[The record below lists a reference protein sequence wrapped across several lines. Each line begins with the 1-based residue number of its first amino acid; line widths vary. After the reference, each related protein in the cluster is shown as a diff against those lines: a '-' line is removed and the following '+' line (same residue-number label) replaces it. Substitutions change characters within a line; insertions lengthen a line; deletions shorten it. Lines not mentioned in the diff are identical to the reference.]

1 MPRQRTRPA
10 PRPAQKRHP
19 VSKRP
24 AVPPAPGQKAGEGKL
39 KSRLRLF
46 STRSGMDL
54 TFFILVLAL
63 VAIGLVMVFSA
74 SYANASYRFDNPYYF
89 VAQQARWAVIGV
101 VLMIVIS
108 FFDYH
113 HLHRLVPLFALVTLV
128 TLAITVVFKDTKL
141 VQNNNGAYRWITI
154 GSFSFQPSEI
164 AKFTLVLLLA
174 QILSAHVFSQKR
186 RRDLTRNEKLE
197 QRRLDA
203 RGARRGRRNL
213 RPRRARTPH
222 VRDDYF
228 AFARGHH
235 ACSSRGAPLR
245 WFAVGGAGI
254 AGALLL
260 MLATPL
266 YSHVGGRIAGWLN
279 PFKPRPRASTRGRRS
294 SLCTRSVRGS
304 FWGWGSATA
313 ARNICTCP
321 NPKND
326 FIFAIVC
333 EELGFIGALI
343 IILMFGVL
351 IWRGVMISLRAKDRF
366 GMLLGIGLTMQV
378 GIQVVLNIAVV
389 TNTIPNTGI
398 SLPFFSAGGTSL
410 VMLFGADG
418 HPALDLAHVEHRKD
432 VGSFETKAPLKAG
445 RFHSFENRRGPR
457 RVPGPSMQKRGES
470 AR

>member
-1 MPRQRTRPA
+1 
-10 PRPAQKRHP
+10 
-19 VSKRP
+19 
-24 AVPPAPGQKAGEGKL
+24 
-39 KSRLRLF
+39 
-46 STRSGMDL
+46 MDL

-89 VAQQARWAVIGV
+89 VAQQARWAIIGV

-113 HLHRLVPLFALVTLV
+113 HLHRLVPLFAIVTLV
-128 TLAITVVFKDTKL
+128 TLGITVVFKNTNL
-141 VQNNNGAYRWITI
+141 VPNNNGAYRWIQI

-197 QRRLDA
+197 QRRLMLEVLVVVVA
-203 RGARRGRRNL
+203 ICGLVVLERHMSATIIL
-213 RPRRARTPH
+213 LLLA
-222 VRDDYF
+222 VIMLF
-228 AFARGHH
+228 VA
-235 ACSSRGAPLR
+235 GAPLR

-279 PFKPRPRASTRGRRS
+279 PFNPPEGVDTWQTQQ
-294 SLCTRSVRGS
+294 SLYAIGS
-304 FWGWGSATA
+304 GQLLGLGLGNS
-313 ARNICTCP
+313 RQKYMYLP
-321 NPKND
+321 EPQND

-410 VMLFGADG
+410 VML
-418 HPALDLAHVEHRKD
+418 LAQMGILLSISRTSSIEK
-432 VGSFETKAPLKAG
+432 T
-445 RFHSFENRRGPR
+445 
-457 RVPGPSMQKRGES
+457 
-470 AR
+470 

>member
-89 VAQQARWAVIGV
+89 VAQQARWAIIGV

-197 QRRLDA
+197 QRRLMLEVLVVVVA
-203 RGARRGRRNL
+203 ICGLVVLERHMSATIIL
-213 RPRRARTPH
+213 LLLA
-222 VRDDYF
+222 VIMLF
-228 AFARGHH
+228 VA
-235 ACSSRGAPLR
+235 GAPLR

-279 PFKPRPRASTRGRRS
+279 PFNPPEGVDTWQTQQ
-294 SLCTRSVRGS
+294 SLYAIGS
-304 FWGWGSATA
+304 GQLLGLGLGNS
-313 ARNICTCP
+313 RQKYMYLP
-321 NPKND
+321 EPQND

-410 VMLFGADG
+410 VML
-418 HPALDLAHVEHRKD
+418 LAQMGILLSISRTSSIEK
-432 VGSFETKAPLKAG
+432 T
-445 RFHSFENRRGPR
+445 
-457 RVPGPSMQKRGES
+457 
-470 AR
+470 

>member
-89 VAQQARWAVIGV
+89 VAQQARWAIIGV

-113 HLHRLVPLFALVTLV
+113 HLHRLVPLFAIVTLV
-128 TLAITVVFKDTKL
+128 TLGITVVFKDTQI
-141 VQNNNGAYRWITI
+141 VPNNNGAYRWIQI

-197 QRRLDA
+197 QRRLMLEVLVVVVA
-203 RGARRGRRNL
+203 ICGLVVLERHMSATIIL
-213 RPRRARTPH
+213 LLLA
-222 VRDDYF
+222 VIMLF
-228 AFARGHH
+228 VA
-235 ACSSRGAPLR
+235 GAPLR

-279 PFKPRPRASTRGRRS
+279 PFNPPEGVDTWQTQQ
-294 SLCTRSVRGS
+294 SLYAIGS
-304 FWGWGSATA
+304 GQLLGLGLGNS
-313 ARNICTCP
+313 RQKYMYLP
-321 NPKND
+321 EPQND

-410 VMLFGADG
+410 VML
-418 HPALDLAHVEHRKD
+418 LAQMGILLSISRTSSIEK
-432 VGSFETKAPLKAG
+432 T
-445 RFHSFENRRGPR
+445 
-457 RVPGPSMQKRGES
+457 
-470 AR
+470 

>member
-164 AKFTLVLLLA
+164 AKFTLVLLLT
-174 QILSAHVFSQKR
+174 QILSANVFSQKR

-197 QRRLDA
+197 QRRLMLEVLVVVVA
-203 RGARRGRRNL
+203 ICGLVVLERHMSATIIL
-213 RPRRARTPH
+213 LLLA
-222 VRDDYF
+222 VIMLF
-228 AFARGHH
+228 VA
-235 ACSSRGAPLR
+235 GAPLR

-279 PFKPRPRASTRGRRS
+279 PFNPPEGVDTWQTQQ
-294 SLCTRSVRGS
+294 SLYAIGS
-304 FWGWGSATA
+304 GQLLGLGLGNS
-313 ARNICTCP
+313 RQKYMYLP
-321 NPKND
+321 EPQND

-410 VMLFGADG
+410 VML
-418 HPALDLAHVEHRKD
+418 LAQMGILLSISRTSSIEK
-432 VGSFETKAPLKAG
+432 T
-445 RFHSFENRRGPR
+445 
-457 RVPGPSMQKRGES
+457 
-470 AR
+470 

>member
-1 MPRQRTRPA
+1 
-10 PRPAQKRHP
+10 
-19 VSKRP
+19 
-24 AVPPAPGQKAGEGKL
+24 
-39 KSRLRLF
+39 
-46 STRSGMDL
+46 MDL

-128 TLAITVVFKDTKL
+128 TLAITVVFKDTDL

-197 QRRLDA
+197 QRRLMLEVLVVVVA
-203 RGARRGRRNL
+203 ICGLVVLERHMSATIIL
-213 RPRRARTPH
+213 LLLA
-222 VRDDYF
+222 VIMLF
-228 AFARGHH
+228 VA
-235 ACSSRGAPLR
+235 GAPLR

-279 PFKPRPRASTRGRRS
+279 PFNPPEGVDTWQTQQ
-294 SLCTRSVRGS
+294 SLYAIGS
-304 FWGWGSATA
+304 GQLLGLGLGNS
-313 ARNICTCP
+313 RQKYMYLP
-321 NPKND
+321 EPQND

-410 VMLFGADG
+410 VML
-418 HPALDLAHVEHRKD
+418 LAQMGILLSISRTSSIEK
-432 VGSFETKAPLKAG
+432 T
-445 RFHSFENRRGPR
+445 
-457 RVPGPSMQKRGES
+457 
-470 AR
+470 

>member
-113 HLHRLVPLFALVTLV
+113 HLHRLVPLFAIVTLV

-197 QRRLDA
+197 QRRLMLEVLVVVVA
-203 RGARRGRRNL
+203 ICGLVVLER
-213 RPRRARTPH
+213 H
-222 VRDDYF
+222 M
-228 AFARGHH
+228 
-235 ACSSRGAPLR
+235 SSTIILLLLAVIMLFVAGAPLR

-279 PFKPRPRASTRGRRS
+279 PFNPPEGVDTWQTQQ
-294 SLCTRSVRGS
+294 SLYAIGS
-304 FWGWGSATA
+304 GQLLGLGLGNS
-313 ARNICTCP
+313 RQKYMYLP
-321 NPKND
+321 EPQND

-410 VMLFGADG
+410 VML
-418 HPALDLAHVEHRKD
+418 LAQMGILLSISRTSSIEK
-432 VGSFETKAPLKAG
+432 T
-445 RFHSFENRRGPR
+445 
-457 RVPGPSMQKRGES
+457 
-470 AR
+470 

>member
-113 HLHRLVPLFALVTLV
+113 HLHRLVPLFAIVTLV

-174 QILSAHVFSQKR
+174 QILSAHVFSPKR

-197 QRRLDA
+197 QRRLMLEVLVVVVA
-203 RGARRGRRNL
+203 ICGLVVLERHMSATIIL
-213 RPRRARTPH
+213 LLLA
-222 VRDDYF
+222 VIMLF
-228 AFARGHH
+228 VA
-235 ACSSRGAPLR
+235 GAPLR

-279 PFKPRPRASTRGRRS
+279 PFNPPEGVDTWQTQQ
-294 SLCTRSVRGS
+294 SLYAIGS
-304 FWGWGSATA
+304 GQLLGLGLGNS
-313 ARNICTCP
+313 RQKYMYLP
-321 NPKND
+321 EPQND

-410 VMLFGADG
+410 VML
-418 HPALDLAHVEHRKD
+418 LAQMGILLSISRTSSIEK
-432 VGSFETKAPLKAG
+432 T
-445 RFHSFENRRGPR
+445 
-457 RVPGPSMQKRGES
+457 
-470 AR
+470 

>member
-63 VAIGLVMVFSA
+63 VAIGLVIVFSA

-113 HLHRLVPLFALVTLV
+113 HLHRLVPLFAIVTLV

-174 QILSAHVFSQKR
+174 QILSAHVFSPKR

-197 QRRLDA
+197 QRRLMLEVLVVVVA
-203 RGARRGRRNL
+203 ICGLVVLERHMSATIIL
-213 RPRRARTPH
+213 LLLA
-222 VRDDYF
+222 VIILF
-228 AFARGHH
+228 VA
-235 ACSSRGAPLR
+235 GAPLR

-279 PFKPRPRASTRGRRS
+279 PFNPPEGVDTWQTQQ
-294 SLCTRSVRGS
+294 SLYAIGS
-304 FWGWGSATA
+304 GQLLGLGLGNS
-313 ARNICTCP
+313 RQKYMYLP
-321 NPKND
+321 EPQND

-410 VMLFGADG
+410 VML
-418 HPALDLAHVEHRKD
+418 LAQMGILLSISRTSSIEK
-432 VGSFETKAPLKAG
+432 T
-445 RFHSFENRRGPR
+445 
-457 RVPGPSMQKRGES
+457 
-470 AR
+470 

>member
-113 HLHRLVPLFALVTLV
+113 HLHRLVPLFAIVTLV

-197 QRRLDA
+197 QRRLMLEVLVVVVA
-203 RGARRGRRNL
+203 ICGLVVLERHMSATIIL
-213 RPRRARTPH
+213 LLLA
-222 VRDDYF
+222 VIMLF
-228 AFARGHH
+228 VA
-235 ACSSRGAPLR
+235 GAPLR

-266 YSHVGGRIAGWLN
+266 YSHVGGRIAGWLDPFN
-279 PFKPRPRASTRGRRS
+279 PPEGVDTWQTQQ
-294 SLCTRSVRGS
+294 SLYAIGS
-304 FWGWGSATA
+304 GQLLGLGLGNS
-313 ARNICTCP
+313 RQKYMYLP
-321 NPKND
+321 EPQND

-410 VMLFGADG
+410 VML
-418 HPALDLAHVEHRKD
+418 LAQMGILLSISRTSSIEK
-432 VGSFETKAPLKAG
+432 T
-445 RFHSFENRRGPR
+445 
-457 RVPGPSMQKRGES
+457 
-470 AR
+470 

>member
-197 QRRLDA
+197 QRRLMLEVLVVVVA
-203 RGARRGRRNL
+203 ICGLVVLERHMSATIIL
-213 RPRRARTPH
+213 LLLA
-222 VRDDYF
+222 VIMLF
-228 AFARGHH
+228 VA
-235 ACSSRGAPLR
+235 GAPLR

-254 AGALLL
+254 AAALLL

-266 YSHVGGRIAGWLN
+266 YSHVGGRIAGWLDPFN
-279 PFKPRPRASTRGRRS
+279 PPEGVDTWQTQQ
-294 SLCTRSVRGS
+294 SLYAIGS
-304 FWGWGSATA
+304 GQLLGLGLGNS
-313 ARNICTCP
+313 RQKYMYLP
-321 NPKND
+321 EPQND

-410 VMLFGADG
+410 VML
-418 HPALDLAHVEHRKD
+418 LAQMGILLSISRTSSIEK
-432 VGSFETKAPLKAG
+432 T
-445 RFHSFENRRGPR
+445 
-457 RVPGPSMQKRGES
+457 
-470 AR
+470 

>member
-197 QRRLDA
+197 QRRLMLEVLVVVVA
-203 RGARRGRRNL
+203 ICGLVVLERHMSATIIL
-213 RPRRARTPH
+213 LLLA
-222 VRDDYF
+222 VIMLF
-228 AFARGHH
+228 VA
-235 ACSSRGAPLR
+235 GAPLR

-279 PFKPRPRASTRGRRS
+279 PFNPPEGVDTWQTQQ
-294 SLCTRSVRGS
+294 SLYAIGS
-304 FWGWGSATA
+304 GQLVGLGLGNS
-313 ARNICTCP
+313 RQKYMYLP
-321 NPKND
+321 EPQND

-410 VMLFGADG
+410 VML
-418 HPALDLAHVEHRKD
+418 LAQMGILLSISRTSSIEK
-432 VGSFETKAPLKAG
+432 T
-445 RFHSFENRRGPR
+445 
-457 RVPGPSMQKRGES
+457 
-470 AR
+470 

>member
-1 MPRQRTRPA
+1 
-10 PRPAQKRHP
+10 
-19 VSKRP
+19 
-24 AVPPAPGQKAGEGKL
+24 
-39 KSRLRLF
+39 
-46 STRSGMDL
+46 MDL

-113 HLHRLVPLFALVTLV
+113 HLHRLVPLFAIVTLV
-128 TLAITVVFKDTKL
+128 TLGITVVFKDTQI
-141 VQNNNGAYRWITI
+141 VPNNNGAYRWIQI

-197 QRRLDA
+197 QRRLMLEVLVVVVA
-203 RGARRGRRNL
+203 ICGLVVLERHMSATIIL
-213 RPRRARTPH
+213 LLLA
-222 VRDDYF
+222 VIMLF
-228 AFARGHH
+228 VA
-235 ACSSRGAPLR
+235 GAPLR

-279 PFKPRPRASTRGRRS
+279 PFNPPEGVDTWQTQQ
-294 SLCTRSVRGS
+294 SLYAIGS
-304 FWGWGSATA
+304 GQLLGLGLGNS
-313 ARNICTCP
+313 RQKYMYLP
-321 NPKND
+321 EPQND

-410 VMLFGADG
+410 VML
-418 HPALDLAHVEHRKD
+418 LAQMGILLSISRTSSIEK
-432 VGSFETKAPLKAG
+432 T
-445 RFHSFENRRGPR
+445 
-457 RVPGPSMQKRGES
+457 
-470 AR
+470 

>member
-89 VAQQARWAVIGV
+89 VAQQARWAIIGV

-113 HLHRLVPLFALVTLV
+113 HLHRLVPLFAIVTLV

-174 QILSAHVFSQKR
+174 QILSAHVFSPKR

-197 QRRLDA
+197 QRRLMLEVLVVVVA
-203 RGARRGRRNL
+203 ICGLVVLERHMSATIIL
-213 RPRRARTPH
+213 LLLA
-222 VRDDYF
+222 VIMLF
-228 AFARGHH
+228 VA
-235 ACSSRGAPLR
+235 GAPLR

-266 YSHVGGRIAGWLN
+266 YSHVGGRIAGWLDPFN
-279 PFKPRPRASTRGRRS
+279 PPEGVDTWQTQQ
-294 SLCTRSVRGS
+294 SLYAIGS
-304 FWGWGSATA
+304 GQLLGLGLGNS
-313 ARNICTCP
+313 RQKYMYLP
-321 NPKND
+321 EPQND

-410 VMLFGADG
+410 VML
-418 HPALDLAHVEHRKD
+418 LAQMGILLSISRTSSIEK
-432 VGSFETKAPLKAG
+432 T
-445 RFHSFENRRGPR
+445 
-457 RVPGPSMQKRGES
+457 
-470 AR
+470 

>member
-89 VAQQARWAVIGV
+89 VAQQARWAIIGV

-113 HLHRLVPLFALVTLV
+113 HLHRLVPLFAIVTLV

-197 QRRLDA
+197 QRRLMLEVLVVVVA
-203 RGARRGRRNL
+203 ICGLVVLERHMSATIIL
-213 RPRRARTPH
+213 LLLA
-222 VRDDYF
+222 VIMLF
-228 AFARGHH
+228 VA
-235 ACSSRGAPLR
+235 GAPLR

-279 PFKPRPRASTRGRRS
+279 PFNPPEGVDTWQTQQ
-294 SLCTRSVRGS
+294 SLYAIGS
-304 FWGWGSATA
+304 GQLLGLGLGNS
-313 ARNICTCP
+313 RQKYMYLP
-321 NPKND
+321 EPQND

-410 VMLFGADG
+410 VML
-418 HPALDLAHVEHRKD
+418 LAQMGILLSISRTSSIEK
-432 VGSFETKAPLKAG
+432 T
-445 RFHSFENRRGPR
+445 
-457 RVPGPSMQKRGES
+457 
-470 AR
+470 

>member
-113 HLHRLVPLFALVTLV
+113 HLHRLVPLFAIVTLV

-197 QRRLDA
+197 QRRLMLEVLVVVVA
-203 RGARRGRRNL
+203 ICGLVVLERHMSATIIL
-213 RPRRARTPH
+213 LLLA
-222 VRDDYF
+222 VIMLF
-228 AFARGHH
+228 VA
-235 ACSSRGAPLR
+235 GAPLR

-279 PFKPRPRASTRGRRS
+279 PFNPPEGVDTWQTQQ
-294 SLCTRSVRGS
+294 SLYAIGS
-304 FWGWGSATA
+304 GQLLGLGLGNS
-313 ARNICTCP
+313 RQKYMYLP
-321 NPKND
+321 EPQND

-410 VMLFGADG
+410 VML
-418 HPALDLAHVEHRKD
+418 LAQMGILLSISRTSSIEK
-432 VGSFETKAPLKAG
+432 T
-445 RFHSFENRRGPR
+445 
-457 RVPGPSMQKRGES
+457 
-470 AR
+470 

>member
-89 VAQQARWAVIGV
+89 VAQQARWAIIGV

-113 HLHRLVPLFALVTLV
+113 HLHRLVPLFAIVTLV
-128 TLAITVVFKDTKL
+128 TLGITVVFKNTNL
-141 VQNNNGAYRWITI
+141 VPNNNGDYRWIQI

-174 QILSAHVFSQKR
+174 QILSAHVFSPKR

-197 QRRLDA
+197 QRRLMLEVLVVVVA
-203 RGARRGRRNL
+203 ICGLVVLERHMSATIIL
-213 RPRRARTPH
+213 LLLA
-222 VRDDYF
+222 VIMLF
-228 AFARGHH
+228 VA
-235 ACSSRGAPLR
+235 GAPLR

-279 PFKPRPRASTRGRRS
+279 PFNPPEGVDTWQTQQ
-294 SLCTRSVRGS
+294 SLYAIGS
-304 FWGWGSATA
+304 GQLLGLGLGNS
-313 ARNICTCP
+313 RQKYMYLP
-321 NPKND
+321 EPQND

-410 VMLFGADG
+410 VML
-418 HPALDLAHVEHRKD
+418 LAQMGILLSISRTSSIEK
-432 VGSFETKAPLKAG
+432 T
-445 RFHSFENRRGPR
+445 
-457 RVPGPSMQKRGES
+457 
-470 AR
+470 

>member
-174 QILSAHVFSQKR
+174 QILSAHVFSPKR

-197 QRRLDA
+197 QRRLMLEVLVVVVA
-203 RGARRGRRNL
+203 ICGLVVLERHMSATIIL
-213 RPRRARTPH
+213 LLLA
-222 VRDDYF
+222 VIMLF
-228 AFARGHH
+228 VA
-235 ACSSRGAPLR
+235 GAPLR

-279 PFKPRPRASTRGRRS
+279 PFNPPEGVDTWQTQQ
-294 SLCTRSVRGS
+294 SLYAIGS
-304 FWGWGSATA
+304 GQLLGLGLGNS
-313 ARNICTCP
+313 RQKYMYLP
-321 NPKND
+321 EPQND

-410 VMLFGADG
+410 VML
-418 HPALDLAHVEHRKD
+418 LAQMGILLSISRTSSIEK
-432 VGSFETKAPLKAG
+432 T
-445 RFHSFENRRGPR
+445 
-457 RVPGPSMQKRGES
+457 
-470 AR
+470 

>member
-1 MPRQRTRPA
+1 
-10 PRPAQKRHP
+10 
-19 VSKRP
+19 
-24 AVPPAPGQKAGEGKL
+24 
-39 KSRLRLF
+39 
-46 STRSGMDL
+46 MDL

-113 HLHRLVPLFALVTLV
+113 HLHRLVPLFGIVTLV
-128 TLAITVVFKDTKL
+128 TLGITVVFKDTQI

-197 QRRLDA
+197 QRRLMLEVLVVVVA
-203 RGARRGRRNL
+203 ICGLVVLERHMSATIIL
-213 RPRRARTPH
+213 LLLA
-222 VRDDYF
+222 VIMLF
-228 AFARGHH
+228 VA
-235 ACSSRGAPLR
+235 GAPLR

-279 PFKPRPRASTRGRRS
+279 PFNPPEGVDTWQTQQ
-294 SLCTRSVRGS
+294 SLYAIGS
-304 FWGWGSATA
+304 GQLLGLGLGNS
-313 ARNICTCP
+313 RQKYMYLP
-321 NPKND
+321 EPQND

-410 VMLFGADG
+410 VML
-418 HPALDLAHVEHRKD
+418 LAQMGILLSISRTSSIEK
-432 VGSFETKAPLKAG
+432 T
-445 RFHSFENRRGPR
+445 
-457 RVPGPSMQKRGES
+457 
-470 AR
+470 

>member
-113 HLHRLVPLFALVTLV
+113 HLHRLVPLFAIVTLV
-128 TLAITVVFKDTKL
+128 TLGITVVFKDTQI
-141 VQNNNGAYRWITI
+141 VPNNNGAYRWIQI

-197 QRRLDA
+197 QRRLMLEVLVVVVA
-203 RGARRGRRNL
+203 ICGLVVLERHMSATIIL
-213 RPRRARTPH
+213 LLLA
-222 VRDDYF
+222 VIMLF
-228 AFARGHH
+228 VA
-235 ACSSRGAPLR
+235 GAPLR

-279 PFKPRPRASTRGRRS
+279 PFNPPEGVDTWQTQQ
-294 SLCTRSVRGS
+294 SLYAIGS
-304 FWGWGSATA
+304 GQLLGLGLGNS
-313 ARNICTCP
+313 RQKYMYLP
-321 NPKND
+321 EPQND

-410 VMLFGADG
+410 VML
-418 HPALDLAHVEHRKD
+418 LAQMGILLSISRTSSIEK
-432 VGSFETKAPLKAG
+432 T
-445 RFHSFENRRGPR
+445 
-457 RVPGPSMQKRGES
+457 
-470 AR
+470 

>member
-174 QILSAHVFSQKR
+174 QILRRMCFPKSA
-186 RRDLTRNEKLE
+186 
-197 QRRLDA
+197 A
-203 RGARRGRRNL
+203 
-213 RPRRARTPH
+213 
-222 VRDDYF
+222 
-228 AFARGHH
+228 
-235 ACSSRGAPLR
+235 
-245 WFAVGGAGI
+245 
-254 AGALLL
+254 
-260 MLATPL
+260 AT
-266 YSHVGGRIAGWLN
+266 
-279 PFKPRPRASTRGRRS
+279 
-294 SLCTRSVRGS
+294 
-304 FWGWGSATA
+304 
-313 ARNICTCP
+313 
-321 NPKND
+321 
-326 FIFAIVC
+326 
-333 EELGFIGALI
+333 
-343 IILMFGVL
+343 
-351 IWRGVMISLRAKDRF
+351 
-366 GMLLGIGLTMQV
+366 
-378 GIQVVLNIAVV
+378 
-389 TNTIPNTGI
+389 
-398 SLPFFSAGGTSL
+398 
-410 VMLFGADG
+410 
-418 HPALDLAHVEHRKD
+418 
-432 VGSFETKAPLKAG
+432 
-445 RFHSFENRRGPR
+445 
-457 RVPGPSMQKRGES
+457 
-470 AR
+470 

>member
-89 VAQQARWAVIGV
+89 VAQQARWAIIGV

-113 HLHRLVPLFALVTLV
+113 HLHRLVPLFAIVTLV
-128 TLAITVVFKDTKL
+128 TLGITVVFKNTNL
-141 VQNNNGAYRWITI
+141 VPNNNGAYRWIQI

-197 QRRLDA
+197 QRRLMLEVLVVVVA
-203 RGARRGRRNL
+203 ICGLVVLERHMSATIIL
-213 RPRRARTPH
+213 LLLA
-222 VRDDYF
+222 VIMLF
-228 AFARGHH
+228 VA
-235 ACSSRGAPLR
+235 GAPLR

-279 PFKPRPRASTRGRRS
+279 PFNPPEGVDTWQTQQ
-294 SLCTRSVRGS
+294 SLYAIGS
-304 FWGWGSATA
+304 GQLLGLGLGNS
-313 ARNICTCP
+313 RQKYMYLP
-321 NPKND
+321 EPQND

-410 VMLFGADG
+410 VML
-418 HPALDLAHVEHRKD
+418 LAQMGILLSISRTSSIEK
-432 VGSFETKAPLKAG
+432 T
-445 RFHSFENRRGPR
+445 
-457 RVPGPSMQKRGES
+457 
-470 AR
+470 

>member
-1 MPRQRTRPA
+1 
-10 PRPAQKRHP
+10 
-19 VSKRP
+19 
-24 AVPPAPGQKAGEGKL
+24 
-39 KSRLRLF
+39 
-46 STRSGMDL
+46 MDL

-113 HLHRLVPLFALVTLV
+113 HLHRLVPLFAIVTLV

-197 QRRLDA
+197 QRRLMLEVLVVVVA
-203 RGARRGRRNL
+203 ICGLVVLERHMSATIIL
-213 RPRRARTPH
+213 LLLA
-222 VRDDYF
+222 VIMLF
-228 AFARGHH
+228 VA
-235 ACSSRGAPLR
+235 GAPLR

-279 PFKPRPRASTRGRRS
+279 PFNPPEGVDTWQTQQ
-294 SLCTRSVRGS
+294 SLYAIGS
-304 FWGWGSATA
+304 GQLLGLGLGNS
-313 ARNICTCP
+313 RQKYMYLP
-321 NPKND
+321 EPQND

-410 VMLFGADG
+410 VML
-418 HPALDLAHVEHRKD
+418 LAQMGILLSISRTSSIEK
-432 VGSFETKAPLKAG
+432 T
-445 RFHSFENRRGPR
+445 
-457 RVPGPSMQKRGES
+457 
-470 AR
+470 

>member
-197 QRRLDA
+197 QRRLMLEVLVVVVA
-203 RGARRGRRNL
+203 ICGLVVLERHMSATIIL
-213 RPRRARTPH
+213 LLLA
-222 VRDDYF
+222 VIMLF
-228 AFARGHH
+228 VA
-235 ACSSRGAPLR
+235 GAPLR

-279 PFKPRPRASTRGRRS
+279 PFNPPEGVDTWQTQQ
-294 SLCTRSVRGS
+294 SLYAIGS
-304 FWGWGSATA
+304 GQLLGLGLGNS
-313 ARNICTCP
+313 RQKYMYLP
-321 NPKND
+321 EPQND

-410 VMLFGADG
+410 VML
-418 HPALDLAHVEHRKD
+418 LAQMGILLSISRTSSIEK
-432 VGSFETKAPLKAG
+432 T
-445 RFHSFENRRGPR
+445 
-457 RVPGPSMQKRGES
+457 
-470 AR
+470 

>member
-197 QRRLDA
+197 QRRLMLEVLVVVVA
-203 RGARRGRRNL
+203 ICGLVVLERHMSATIIL
-213 RPRRARTPH
+213 LLLA
-222 VRDDYF
+222 VIMLF
-228 AFARGHH
+228 VA
-235 ACSSRGAPLR
+235 GAPLR

-279 PFKPRPRASTRGRRS
+279 PFNPPEGVDTWHTQQ
-294 SLCTRSVRGS
+294 SLYAIGS
-304 FWGWGSATA
+304 GQLLGLGLGNS
-313 ARNICTCP
+313 RQKYMYLP
-321 NPKND
+321 EPQND

-410 VMLFGADG
+410 VML
-418 HPALDLAHVEHRKD
+418 LAQMGILLSISRTSSIEK
-432 VGSFETKAPLKAG
+432 T
-445 RFHSFENRRGPR
+445 
-457 RVPGPSMQKRGES
+457 
-470 AR
+470 

>member
-89 VAQQARWAVIGV
+89 VAQQARWAIIGV

-113 HLHRLVPLFALVTLV
+113 HLHRLVPLFAIVTLV
-128 TLAITVVFKDTKL
+128 TLGITVVFKDTDL
-141 VQNNNGAYRWITI
+141 VPNNNGAYRWIQI

-197 QRRLDA
+197 QRRLMLEVLVVVVA
-203 RGARRGRRNL
+203 ICGLVVLERHMSATIIL
-213 RPRRARTPH
+213 LLLA
-222 VRDDYF
+222 VIMLF
-228 AFARGHH
+228 VA
-235 ACSSRGAPLR
+235 GAPLR

-279 PFKPRPRASTRGRRS
+279 PFNPPEGVDTWQTQQ
-294 SLCTRSVRGS
+294 SLYAIGS
-304 FWGWGSATA
+304 GQLLGLGLGNS
-313 ARNICTCP
+313 RQKYMYLP
-321 NPKND
+321 EPQND

-410 VMLFGADG
+410 VML
-418 HPALDLAHVEHRKD
+418 LAQMGILLSISRTSSIEK
-432 VGSFETKAPLKAG
+432 T
-445 RFHSFENRRGPR
+445 
-457 RVPGPSMQKRGES
+457 
-470 AR
+470 

>member
-1 MPRQRTRPA
+1 
-10 PRPAQKRHP
+10 
-19 VSKRP
+19 
-24 AVPPAPGQKAGEGKL
+24 
-39 KSRLRLF
+39 
-46 STRSGMDL
+46 MDL

-197 QRRLDA
+197 QRRLMLEVLVVVVA
-203 RGARRGRRNL
+203 ICGLVVLERHMSATIIL
-213 RPRRARTPH
+213 LLLA
-222 VRDDYF
+222 VIMLF
-228 AFARGHH
+228 VA
-235 ACSSRGAPLR
+235 GAPLR

-279 PFKPRPRASTRGRRS
+279 PFNPPEGVDTWQTQQ
-294 SLCTRSVRGS
+294 SLYAIGS
-304 FWGWGSATA
+304 GQLLGLGLGNS
-313 ARNICTCP
+313 RQKYMYLP
-321 NPKND
+321 EPQND

-410 VMLFGADG
+410 VML
-418 HPALDLAHVEHRKD
+418 LAQMGILLSISRTSSIEK
-432 VGSFETKAPLKAG
+432 T
-445 RFHSFENRRGPR
+445 
-457 RVPGPSMQKRGES
+457 
-470 AR
+470 

>member
-63 VAIGLVMVFSA
+63 VAIGLVMVCSA

-113 HLHRLVPLFALVTLV
+113 HLHRLVPLFAIVTLV

-174 QILSAHVFSQKR
+174 QILSAHVFSPKR

-197 QRRLDA
+197 QRRLMLEVLVVVVA
-203 RGARRGRRNL
+203 ICGLVVLERHMSATIIL
-213 RPRRARTPH
+213 LLLA
-222 VRDDYF
+222 VIMLF
-228 AFARGHH
+228 VA
-235 ACSSRGAPLR
+235 GAPLR

-279 PFKPRPRASTRGRRS
+279 PFNPPEGVDTWQTQQ
-294 SLCTRSVRGS
+294 SLYAIGS
-304 FWGWGSATA
+304 GQLLGLGLGNS
-313 ARNICTCP
+313 RQKYMYLP
-321 NPKND
+321 EPQND

-410 VMLFGADG
+410 VML
-418 HPALDLAHVEHRKD
+418 LAQMGILLSISRTSSIEK
-432 VGSFETKAPLKAG
+432 T
-445 RFHSFENRRGPR
+445 
-457 RVPGPSMQKRGES
+457 
-470 AR
+470 

>member
-89 VAQQARWAVIGV
+89 VAQQARWAIIGV

-128 TLAITVVFKDTKL
+128 TLAITVVFKDTDL

-197 QRRLDA
+197 QRRLMLEVLVVVVA
-203 RGARRGRRNL
+203 ICGLVVLERHMSATIIL
-213 RPRRARTPH
+213 LLLA
-222 VRDDYF
+222 VIMLF
-228 AFARGHH
+228 VA
-235 ACSSRGAPLR
+235 GAPLR

-266 YSHVGGRIAGWLN
+266 YSHVGGRIAGWLDPFN
-279 PFKPRPRASTRGRRS
+279 PPEGVDTWQTQQ
-294 SLCTRSVRGS
+294 SLYAIGS
-304 FWGWGSATA
+304 GQLLGLGLGNS
-313 ARNICTCP
+313 RQKYMYLP
-321 NPKND
+321 EPQND

-410 VMLFGADG
+410 VML
-418 HPALDLAHVEHRKD
+418 LAQMGILLSISRTSSIEK
-432 VGSFETKAPLKAG
+432 T
-445 RFHSFENRRGPR
+445 
-457 RVPGPSMQKRGES
+457 
-470 AR
+470 